1 MHRLHRTAFATVLI
15 MALVVALGLA
25 AGCAAP
31 RPEGEPADNGQ
42 AVFYPPPPA
51 EPHLQYLAHFA
62 SATDVSPGAGET
74 GGLREWLFGQEG
86 AAEQVVN
93 KPYGLAI
100 FEGAIYVVDTRGHG
114 YTVFDLRAHRVRT
127 VHGAGAGAMV
137 KPVNITIDADGT
149 RYVTDTQ
156 RDAILVFDRDDRFVR
171 VLGRPGQFRPVDIA
185 IAGERLYVTDILHH
199 QVQVL
204 DKRDGAL
211 QFTFGEAGSAE
222 GQFYHPTSLA
232 LGPDGTVYVTDTTN
246 FRIQQFSADGGFIRS
261 LGQIGLNPGQ
271 FARPKGLALDREQ
284 RIYVVDAAFENVQL
298 LDPDGRALTFF
309 GGAGDGPGNLNL
321 PTVVKV
327 DYDNVPYFRQFAAPG
342 FEIEYLVLVASQ
354 FGRNKVAVFGF
365 GSMASGTD
373 DGDGSRGGGMDAS

>member
-1 MHRLHRTAFATVLI
+1 MHRHHRTAFVSTFVT
-15 MALVVALGLA
+15 ALTVALGLA
-25 AGCAAP
+25 AGCATP
-31 RPEGEPADNGQ
+31 GHEGEPADRGQ
-42 AVFYPPPPA
+42 AVFYPPAPA
-51 EPHLQYLAHFA
+51 EPRLQYLAHFA
-62 SATDVSPGAGET
+62 AATDVAAGAGDA
-74 GGLREWLFGQEG
+74 GRLRDWLFGREG

-93 KPYGLAI
+93 KPYGLALHD
-100 FEGAIYVVDTRGHG
+100 GAIYVVDTRGPG

-171 VLGRPGQFRPVDIA
+171 VLGRPGQFRPVDVA

-211 QFTFGEAGSAE
+211 RFTFGEAGSAQ

-246 FRIQQFSADGGFIRS
+246 FRIQQFTADGEFIRA

-298 LDPDGRALTFF
+298 LDADGRALTFF

-327 DYDNVPYFRQFAAPG
+327 DYDNVPYFQPFAAPG
-342 FEIEYLVLVASQ
+342 FRIEYLVLVASQ
-354 FGRNKVAVFGF
+354 FGPNKVAVYGF
-365 GSMASGTD
+365 GVM
-373 DGDGSRGGGMDAS
+373 GSDAGGRDVPRGGGPDAS